1 MPGSMLTE
9 GWRVARRIL
18 IVQSRGEVAAALRG
32 AIEGAAVE
40 AFVLFD
46 GHGVMRAIERWAPD
60 VVVVDLTLPVL
71 DGWYVLAEL
80 GGLASPPFVVV
91 RVGTADDVDRAI
103 ALGADAWVDDDA
115 HILAAAGRL
124 VPAIAA

>member
-1 MPGSMLTE
+1 M
-9 GWRVARRIL
+9 ARRIL
-18 IVQSRGEVAAALRG
+18 IVQSRPEAAAELR
-32 AIEGAAVE
+32 AALEGAAVE
-40 AFVLFD
+40 AVVLLD
-46 GHGVMRAIERWAPD
+46 GHDATGAIERWAPD

-80 GGLASPPFVVV
+80 GGLDSPPFVVV
-91 RVGTADDVDRAI
+91 RVGASDDVDRAI

-115 HILAAAGRL
+115 RILAAAGKL